1 MKRIILAMAAA
12 LMLAA
17 CEKHEEVAQNEEPK
31 DTLQQM
37 TIYFDFGPTGT
48 RATLTE
54 LNLTDLWCFDYV
66 GGELQNTIHQV
77 SSEQGFGSLAMSLN
91 YGEHTF
97 YFVAS
102 RGANPVVDT
111 DAKTIVWGVVRDTF
125 HASLTMNVQ
134 PTSSSSQSVSLAR
147 VVGRL
152 RISATDV
159 VPANAAKFTVTP
171 STWYYGLNYET
182 GAAVSSSSTPIS
194 VNIPASY
201 IGTTDLMVSSY
212 TFSGSSPWQTDVTV
226 SLLASDESVIGSVTL
241 PNVSIQRNHITFCSG
256 GIVGTNRTITIGS
269 EDEWVED
276 SPVNW

>member
-1 MKRIILAMAAA
+1 MKRMILAMAAA

-17 CEKHEEVAQNEEPK
+17 CEKHEEVAKNEESK

-37 TIYFDFGPTGT
+37 TIHFDFGPTST
-48 RATLTE
+48 RALLTE
-54 LNLTDLWCFDYV
+54 LNLTDLWCFDYM

-77 SSEQGFGSLAMSLN
+77 STDQGFGSLALSLD

-102 RGANPVVDT
+102 RGIDPVVDT
-111 DAKTIVWGVVRDTF
+111 DAKTITWDSVRDTF
-125 HASLTMNVQ
+125 HASLTLNVQ

-171 STWYYGLNYET
+171 STWYHGLNYET

-201 IGTTDLMVSSY
+201 VGTTDLMMSAY

-226 SLLASDESVIGSVTL
+226 SLVASDESVIGSVTL

-256 GIVGTNRTITIGS
+256 GIVGAGRTLTIGS

-276 SPVNW
+276 EPVNW

>member
-1 MKRIILAMAAA
+1 MAAA

-17 CEKHEEVAQNEEPK
+17 CEKHEEVAQNEESK

-37 TIYFDFGPTGT
+37 TIHFDFGPAMT
-48 RATLTE
+48 RASLTE
-54 LNLTDLWCFDYV
+54 LSLTDLWCFDYM

-77 SSEQGFGSLAMSLN
+77 SSDQGFGSLAMSLD

-102 RGANPVVDT
+102 RGIDPVVDT
-111 DAKTIVWGVVRDTF
+111 DAKAITWDSVRDTF
-125 HASLTMNVQ
+125 HASLTLNVQ

-171 STWYYGLNYET
+171 STWYHGLNYET

-201 IGTTDLMVSSY
+201 VGTTDLMMSAY

-241 PNVSIQRNHITFCSG
+241 PNVSIQRNHITVCSG
-256 GIVGTNRTITIGS
+256 GIVGAGRTLTIGS

>member
-1 MKRIILAMAAA
+1 MILAMAAA

-17 CEKHEEVAQNEEPK
+17 CDKHDEVAQNEELK

-37 TIYFDFGPTGT
+37 TIHFDFGPAMT
-48 RATLTE
+48 RASLTE

-66 GGELQNTIHQV
+66 GGELQNTIHQSNTDQV
-77 SSEQGFGSLAMSLN
+77 FGSLALSLD

-102 RGANPVVDT
+102 RGIDPVVDT
-111 DAKTIVWGVVRDTF
+111 DAKTITWDSVRDTF

-134 PTSSSSQSVSLAR
+134 PTSSSAQSVSLAR

-171 STWYYGLNYET
+171 STWYHGLNYET
-182 GAAVSSSSTPIS
+182 GAAISSSSSTPIS

-201 IGTTDLMVSSY
+201 VGTTDLMMSAY

-241 PNVSIQRNHITFCSG
+241 PNVSIQRNHITVCSG
-256 GIVGTNRTITIGS
+256 GIVGAGRTLTIGS

>member
-1 MKRIILAMAAA
+1 MKRIVMAMVAA

-17 CEKHEEVAQNEEPK
+17 CEKHEEVAQNEESK

-37 TIYFDFGPTGT
+37 TIHFDFGPAMT
-48 RATLTE
+48 RASLTE

-77 SSEQGFGSLAMSLN
+77 SSEQGFGSLAMSLD

-102 RGANPVVDT
+102 RGADPVVDT

-125 HASLTMNVQ
+125 HASLTLNVQ
-134 PTSSSSQSVSLAR
+134 PTSASSHSVSLAR

-159 VPANAAKFTVTP
+159 VPENAAKFTVTP
-171 STWYYGLNYET
+171 STWYHGLNYET
-182 GAAVSSSSTPIS
+182 GEAVSSSSTPIS

-201 IGTTDLMVSSY
+201 IGTTELMMSAY

-241 PNVSIQRNHITFCSG
+241 PNVSIQRNHITVCSG
-256 GIVGTNRTITIGS
+256 GIVGAGRTITIGS

>member
-1 MKRIILAMAAA
+1 MKRMILAMAAA

-17 CEKHEEVAQNEEPK
+17 CDKHEEVAQNEESK

-37 TIYFDFGPTGT
+37 TIHFDFGPTAT

-54 LNLTDLWCFDYV
+54 LDLTDLWCFDYV
-66 GGELQNTIHQV
+66 RGELQNTIHQV
-77 SSEQGFGSLAMSLN
+77 STDQGFGSLALSLD

-152 RISATDV
+152 RITATDV
-159 VPANAAKFTVTP
+159 VPANAAKITISP
-171 STWYYGLNYET
+171 STWNYSMNYQT
-182 GAAVSSSSTPIS
+182 GEAVSSSSTPIS

-201 IGTTDLMVSSY
+201 IGTNDLMVSAY

-226 SLLASDESVIGSVTL
+226 SLLASDESVIGSVIL
-241 PNVSIQRNHITFCSG
+241 PNVSIQRNHITSCSG
-256 GIVGTNRTITIGS
+256 GLVGTNRAITIGS

-276 SPVNW
+276 EPVNW

>member
-1 MKRIILAMAAA
+1 MKRMILAMAAA

-17 CEKHEEVAQNEEPK
+17 CEKHEEVTQNEESK

-37 TIYFDFGPTGT
+37 TIHFDFGPAMT
-48 RATLTE
+48 RSSLTE
-54 LNLTDLWCFDYV
+54 LNLTDLWCFDYM
-66 GGELQNTIHQV
+66 GGELKNTIHQV
-77 SSEQGFGSLAMSLN
+77 STDQGFGSLAMSLD
-91 YGEHTF
+91 YGEHIF

-102 RGANPVVDT
+102 RGIDPVVDT
-111 DAKTIVWGVVRDTF
+111 DAKTITWDSVRDTF
-125 HASLTMNVQ
+125 HASLTLNVQ

-171 STWYYGLNYET
+171 STWYHGLNYET
-182 GAAVSSSSTPIS
+182 GAAISSSSTPIS

-201 IGTTDLMVSSY
+201 IGTTDLMMSAY

-241 PNVSIQRNHITFCSG
+241 PNVSIQRNHITVCSG
-256 GIVGTNRTITIGS
+256 GIVGAGRTLTIGS

>member
-1 MKRIILAMAAA
+1 MAMAAA

-17 CEKHEEVAQNEEPK
+17 CEKHEEVAKNEESK

-37 TIYFDFGPTGT
+37 TIHFDFGPAMT
-48 RATLTE
+48 RASLTE
-54 LNLTDLWCFDYV
+54 LNLTDLWCFDYM

-77 SSEQGFGSLAMSLN
+77 SSEQGFGSLAMSLD

-102 RGANPVVDT
+102 RGIDPVVDT
-111 DAKTIVWGVVRDTF
+111 DAKTITWDSVRDTF

-171 STWYYGLNYET
+171 STWYHGLNYET

-201 IGTTDLMVSSY
+201 IGTTDLMVSAY
-212 TFSGSSPWQTDVTV
+212 TFSGSSPWQTDVTA

-241 PNVSIQRNHITFCSG
+241 PT
-256 GIVGTNRTITIGS
+256 
-269 EDEWVED
+269 
-276 SPVNW
+276 